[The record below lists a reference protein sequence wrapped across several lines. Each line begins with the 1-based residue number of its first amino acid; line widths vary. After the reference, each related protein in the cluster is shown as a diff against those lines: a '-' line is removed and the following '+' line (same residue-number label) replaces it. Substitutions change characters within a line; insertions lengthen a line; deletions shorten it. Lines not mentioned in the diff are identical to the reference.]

1 MGSGG
6 TDEDDPSS
14 SVLPHYEISSS
25 QASMY
30 QTPRQAG
37 SSARQPPA
45 RKHVDGRIFSYPD
58 GQLKKHHHHHHHHK
72 HHHHHGHA
80 QQTSGPSR
88 SSQATIRPGRSTKSS
103 RNASNTGSAVSS
115 VVIGDP
121 ENVDD
126 LFAYDA
132 GNVAGG
138 SYDPTAYT
146 NIQTGPSTAP
156 EGYHPSHLQV
166 GATLAHLADSD
177 MEYIKTET
185 PEVKA
190 EEDEYLYDD
199 PL

>member
-1 MGSGG
+1 MF
-6 TDEDDPSS
+6 
-14 SVLPHYEISSS
+14 
-25 QASMY
+25 
-30 QTPRQAG
+30 QTPRQAD
-37 SSARQPPA
+37 SSAASRQPPA

-88 SSQATIRPGRSTKSS
+88 SSQQSTLRPGHSTRS

-132 GNVAGG
+132 GNAAAGP
-138 SYDPTAYT
+138 SQSTHA
-146 NIQTGPSTAP
+146 QAGPSTAP
-156 EGYHPSHLQV
+156 EGYHPSQLNV
-166 GATLAHLADSD
+166 GATLAQLAESD
-177 MEYIKTET
+177 MDYVKSET

-190 EEDEYLYDD
+190 EEEEYLYEE